1 MDSEMGSLRNGPK
14 LIQNLLKISKNHP
27 RNVRNHRSFEF
38 LPPFAVQKL
47 QLLHR
52 ISGFG
57 IFSQLLPKGLEG
69 SVLFLH
75 DVGNAPTSGNALIN
89 YGLPQEFKDE
99 IGLSYFVSGTK
110 ITIKKGGAMYQIFT
124 EKT

>member
-1 MDSEMGSLRNGPK
+1 MSEIIDLSNFRP
-14 LIQNLLKISKNHP
+14 LLPCRHS
-27 RNVRNHRSFEF
+27 SFCTAF
-38 LPPFAVQKL
+38 QGL
-47 QLLHR
+47 
-52 ISGFG
+52 G

-99 IGLSYFVSGTK
+99 IGFCHILSVVLRLP
-110 ITIKKGGAMYQIFT
+110 
-124 EKT
+124 